1 MRKIKM
7 LLLIFF
13 LSVAVVGCGNKTDVS
28 IVDTNWTVSENSYG
42 EGYEVKMF
50 AELKNS
56 GDKDLYNSHLLN
68 VQFLDDDGDIF
79 FDKKYYTGFIFA
91 GNNSFVDYFDSVDK
105 KPKEVKFEIVEMEEE
120 DRVAENYKEYQS
132 SRNNKLTNIFTI
144 KNDEIKRVNNYYGMS
159 GTHYEYVG
167 EIVNEGKYNFA
178 QFEYPFALGVQA
190 VFYKNGKIVEIK
202 TDYTDSLVSLFE
214 ENHVE
219 TFNVNLA
226 SVDFQDSSKYDEIKL
241 VPMLYSFI

>member
-13 LSVAVVGCGNKTDVS
+13 LSVAAVGCGNKTDVS

-91 GNNSFVDYFDSVDK
+91 GNNSFVDYFDSV
-105 KPKEVKFEIVEMEEE
+105 
-120 DRVAENYKEYQS
+120 
-132 SRNNKLTNIFTI
+132 
-144 KNDEIKRVNNYYGMS
+144 
-159 GTHYEYVG
+159 G
-167 EIVNEGKYNFA
+167 EL
-178 QFEYPFALGVQA
+178 LG
-190 VFYKNGKIVEIK
+190 N
-202 TDYTDSLVSLFE
+202 
-214 ENHVE
+214 
-219 TFNVNLA
+219 
-226 SVDFQDSSKYDEIKL
+226 
-241 VPMLYSFI
+241 

>member
-1 MRKIKM
+1 M

-120 DRVAENYKEYQS
+120 DRGAANYKEYQS
-132 SRNNKLTNIFTI
+132 SRNKIMWF
-144 KNDEIKRVNNYYGMS
+144 DFNYKMYKS
-159 GTHYEYVG
+159 E
-167 EIVNEGKYNFA
+167 EFLAFYNFTSS
-178 QFEYPFALGVQA
+178 
-190 VFYKNGKIVEIK
+190 NG
-202 TDYTDSLVSLFE
+202 
-214 ENHVE
+214 NHV
-219 TFNVNLA
+219 
-226 SVDFQDSSKYDEIKL
+226 I
-241 VPMLYSFI
+241 

>member
-120 DRVAENYKEYQS
+120 DRGAAK
-132 SRNNKLTNIFTI
+132 F
-144 KNDEIKRVNNYYGMS
+144 G
-159 GTHYEYVG
+159 
-167 EIVNEGKYNFA
+167 
-178 QFEYPFALGVQA
+178 
-190 VFYKNGKIVEIK
+190 
-202 TDYTDSLVSLFE
+202 
-214 ENHVE
+214 
-219 TFNVNLA
+219 
-226 SVDFQDSSKYDEIKL
+226 
-241 VPMLYSFI
+241 